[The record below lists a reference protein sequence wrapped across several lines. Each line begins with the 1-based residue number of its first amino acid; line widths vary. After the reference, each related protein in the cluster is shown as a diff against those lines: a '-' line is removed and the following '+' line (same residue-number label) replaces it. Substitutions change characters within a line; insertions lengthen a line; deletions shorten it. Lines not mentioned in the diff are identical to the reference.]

1 MLPIW
6 TRDEARQADEWAQ
19 SIGVPYS
26 VLLAMAGFQLA
37 RYIYSRHSADRI
49 VILAGSGSNG
59 GDGWVAARHLASRH
73 VAVTVVPMGEPRF
86 PGAAD
91 WVRAAKAEGA
101 EVAHGLH
108 GQTRLKEADLVVD
121 AVYGTG
127 FHGSILDS
135 LARPWLV
142 QASSQGVPIVAVDI
156 PSGVNADTGAYE
168 GPKLNIQ
175 TTVTMGAA
183 KWGLLGYPALGMI
196 GELVTADIG
205 LARRSYTDI
214 PGAWLDPKTARQHLP
229 QPGLLAHKYQRGH
242 VIVIG
247 GSRSMPG
254 APWLAAM
261 AALKSGAG
269 LVEVVMPAAAESL
282 APLLSAALIRH
293 GVSDNADGAL
303 IWSEELKRI
312 VARADALVV
321 GPGLGKA
328 ADPRILYE
336 LSQLDI
342 PTVVDADAL
351 RMVSSLKRVPS
362 HWVMTPHAGELGAL
376 LGEDAA
382 RINADRRGAVLR
394 FRSLYSCPI
403 LLKGRFSLVGDDSH
417 LWAVPTGHVALATAG
432 SGDVLSG
439 MVARLL
445 AGGLSGGDALALGA
459 YWHGWAGELG
469 GQTEGLSLTAVDLLD
484 WIRPARQAIEARQ
497 DPAALV
503 WWN

>member
-19 SIGVPYS
+19 ANGVPPS
-26 VLLAMAGFQLA
+26 ALLAVAGFQLA
-37 RYIYSRHSADRI
+37 RYIHSQHAQDRI

-59 GDGWVAARHLASRH
+59 GDGWVAARHLASQH
-73 VAVTVVPMGEPRF
+73 LTVTVVPMGEPRF
-86 PGAAD
+86 PDAAG
-91 WVRAAKAEGA
+91 WVRAAQAQGVEVAEGQ
-101 EVAHGLH
+101 H
-108 GQTRLKEADLVVD
+108 GQQRLKAADLVVD
-121 AVYGTG
+121 ALYGTG
-127 FHGSILDS
+127 FHGSILES
-135 LARPWLV
+135 PAGPWITQV
-142 QASSQGVPIVAVDI
+142 SSQGVPIIAADI
-156 PSGVNADTGAYE
+156 PSGVNADTGAYD
-168 GPKLNIQ
+168 GPWLNVLA
-175 TTVTMGAA
+175 TVTMGAA

-205 LARRSYTDI
+205 LAQRSYANVS
-214 PGAWLDPKTARQHLP
+214 GAWLDPGTAFHLLP
-229 QPGLLAHKYQRGH
+229 RPGLLAHKYQRGH
-242 VIVIG
+242 VVVIG

-269 LVEVVMPAAAESL
+269 LVEVAMPAAVQSL

-293 GVSDNADGAL
+293 GVSDNGDGAM

-312 VARADALVV
+312 VARADALVI
-321 GPGLGKA
+321 GPGLGRA

-342 PTVVDADAL
+342 PTVVDPYAL
-351 RMVSSLKRVPS
+351 RLIPSLKRVPS
-362 HWVMTPHAGELGAL
+362 HWVITPPAGELGAL

-394 FRSLYSCPI
+394 AQLLYACPV
-403 LLKGRFSLVGDDSH
+403 LLKGRFSLVGDDSQV
-417 LWAVPTGHVALATAG
+417 WAVPTGHVALATAG

-445 AGGLSGGDALALGA
+445 ASGLSGGDALALGA

-484 WIRPARQAIEARQ
+484 WIRPARQAIEAEQ
-497 DPAALV
+497 DPPALV